1 MFTRILVPVDGS
13 ESSERAVA
21 TASDLALKYGAQL
34 TVLHVMEEIGSSR
47 IPPDLENYVQMEHV
61 DVSERTLLEGVARQI
76 VGRAATQAR
85 EAKVA
90 KVGQEILVGNPG
102 KTIVDFAAGN
112 AIDLI
117 VMGRRGLGRVAELL
131 SGSVSHRV
139 SQLCR
144 CACLTVR

>member
-13 ESSERAVA
+13 DSSYRALA
-21 TASDLALKYGAQL
+21 AASDLAAKYGAEL

-47 IPPDLENYVQMEHV
+47 IPPELETYAQMEHV
-61 DVSERTLLEGVARQI
+61 DISERTLLEGVAKQI

-90 KVGQEILVGNPG
+90 TVRQEILVGNPG
-102 KTIVDFAAGN
+102 KAIVDYAGAN

-131 SGSVSHRV
+131 VGSVSHRV
-139 SQLCR
+139 SQLCP